1 MINTIADAIKMYA
14 WSPDWYH
21 WFKFSSAVMMLGDAH
36 GRPDVTEYGVNS
48 LESPP
53 NGKVPLNCVGL
64 PVQE

>member
-21 WFKFSSAVMMLGDAH
+21 WFKFSVAAVMLDAAH
-36 GRPDVTEYGVNS
+36 YRMPSMDL

-53 NGKVPLNCVGL
+53 NGDVPLNSVGL